1 MASAALTLSGYALGI
16 GCTLVIVVALTAGA
30 WRLRN
35 RLLPD
40 WHGTPARLA
49 EVVLA
54 LVALTVTGELLG
66 SVGLLGRVQTVTA
79 LVCVG
84 VAMAFVGTST
94 RSRPPARSL
103 ASVGSR
109 AELLTAIAASAL
121 VLAQWTSHTTLA
133 LRRGMTHVDT
143 LIYHAPFAARF
154 VQHRRLTGLGGIAL
168 TLYQSFPDN
177 SELIHAVAFLPF
189 GRDLLSPLV
198 NIGWA
203 ALVLLAAWCI
213 GRRVDAAALCVLG
226 AVLVLGLP
234 TLAGSQPG
242 QASNDVMV
250 LALLLSVVALL
261 LEGGFAPVPTTVA
274 GLAAGLAVGTKLTA
288 AATVAALSIAVIVH
302 ALRNHRRSVAVGWFA
317 GAFFSGGYWLL
328 RDWVTMGSP
337 VPWVRVHLGPIS
349 LPAKGRADGASVAHY
364 ITDGWIWSHRY
375 LPGLSLALG
384 RAWPA
389 ILVVALGGGVV
400 ALARG
405 RPIERW
411 VGLATIVAAVTY
423 VFTPLTA
430 HERGLT
436 FAFDL
441 RFLTPALLLGTT
453 LTCRL
458 AGRCAP
464 APRRALL
471 IGLAALVALDATA
484 RNYEFT
490 PAWPAGEVLS
500 AVVTGSAIV
509 LAAVLLMRR
518 RPEISARFLALAGA
532 SLIVVAGVGGFAL
545 QRYYFAHRYQDTGIP
560 LYSGVY
566 AYFRE
571 VRHAR
576 VFHIG
581 GSAGVYPLFGPDL
594 SNDVTELSG
603 YVTFDGDPCV
613 WWRRLVARGR
623 YQYVVVSPLTYGMYS
638 VPREGWLVNGTATRV
653 VYRDATG
660 VEVLRI
666 NDALDP
672 GTCPK

>member
-441 RFLTPALLLGTT
+441 RCAAARHHTHVPARGALRARTPACALDRVGCPRRTRRNGAQLRVHSRVAGGRSPVRGGDRFGDRARGGAPDATEARDLRQVARAGRCIPDRRGRCRRVCSAALLL
-453 LTCRL
+453 R
-458 AGRCAP
+458 
-464 APRRALL
+464 
-471 IGLAALVALDATA
+471 
-484 RNYEFT
+484 T
-490 PAWPAGEVLS
+490 PIPGHRDS
-500 AVVTGSAIV
+500 
-509 LAAVLLMRR
+509 
-518 RPEISARFLALAGA
+518 
-532 SLIVVAGVGGFAL
+532 AL
-545 QRYYFAHRYQDTGIP
+545 QRR
-560 LYSGVY
+560 
-566 AYFRE
+566 
-571 VRHAR
+571 VR
-576 VFHIG
+576 V
-581 GSAGVYPLFGPDL
+581 L
-594 SNDVTELSG
+594 S
-603 YVTFDGDPCV
+603 
-613 WWRRLVARGR
+613 
-623 YQYVVVSPLTYGMYS
+623 
-638 VPREGWLVNGTATRV
+638 
-653 VYRDATG
+653 
-660 VEVLRI
+660 
-666 NDALDP
+666 
-672 GTCPK
+672 